1 MSLVSS
7 SITGYVQRPCSSC
20 PSLIIHG
27 VFVFIFYCFQGGEKI
42 PLIRCSKKNYHYPL
56 QLIPKI
62 QNNTILTAMQYSCT
76 LSIPLSGTCQA
87 KSYSFSHI
95 SYTSRLW
102 IQNGHIL
109 AVSFCKSRLCGVF
122 QKKTIQ
128 VKLARLIFVNYH
140 FILLTGEIMTHSK
153 FYWPDLT
160 SK

>member
-1 MSLVSS
+1 MVFLCLSFIVSKGVKKYHLS
-7 SITGYVQRPCSSC
+7 DAQKRTTIPYSWFQKFK
-20 PSLIIHG
+20 IIL
-27 VFVFIFYCFQGGEKI
+27 F
-42 PLIRCSKKNYHYPL
+42 
-56 QLIPKI
+56 
-62 QNNTILTAMQYSCT
+62 LTAMQYSCT

-160 SK
+160 SKWLTFHNNAQADTSI